1 MKTNVKS
8 VIKPPVKTTV
18 KPSRS
23 KKRSRKRF
31 RPIVSTLRIIAWIAA
46 IGVFWCAYLLWV
58 INSYEMPKS
67 IAKADAAIVLG
78 ASLWSDEPS
87 PGLRERLDYAL
98 NLYKQGKVQHFIV
111 TGGLDHNGS
120 KLTEAEGMRN
130 YLVEK
135 GIPVRNIVLE
145 NDARS
150 TYENLL
156 FSKPLAKKNGWNHLI
171 IVTNDYHSAR
181 SAEIARYLNYTSVE
195 VLGFKSQVLSTAYNQ
210 SREVLAFTKW
220 KLDAILLH
228 FGLQSPDTS
237 F

>member
-1 MKTNVKS
+1 MKS
-8 VIKPPVKTTV
+8 AV
-18 KPSRS
+18 KPAAAKSAVKPVRH

-31 RPIVSTLRIIAWIAA
+31 RPVVLLLRIAAWTAA
-46 IGVFWCAYLLWV
+46 VGVFWCAYLLWV
-58 INSYEMPKS
+58 INSYEVPKP
-67 IAKADAAIVLG
+67 IPKADAAIVLG

-87 PGLRERLDYAL
+87 PGLRERLEYAF
-98 NLYKQGKVQHFIV
+98 NLYKHGNVQHLIL

-120 KLTEAEGMRN
+120 TLTEAEGMRN

-135 GIPVRNIVLE
+135 GIPKERLVLE

-156 FSKPLAKKNGWNHLI
+156 FSKPIAKKNGWDKLI
-171 IVTNDYHSAR
+171 IVTNDYHSPR
-181 SAEIARYLNYTSVE
+181 SAEIADYLGYTNTA
-195 VLGFKSQVLSTAYNQ
+195 VLGFKSQVLSTARNQ

-220 KLDAILLH
+220 KMDSLLLRI
-228 FGLQSPDTS
+228 GLQMPDTP